1 MRAIRRFPVR
11 NFFFFALF
19 GSLLL
24 ATGCGGGGGSSNNG
38 GSGGSGGGGAVAN
51 SVPIV
56 VNAGLVNSANTAFA
70 SATVCVPGT
79 SNCQTINNLVID
91 TGSTGLRILKSALTL
106 PLTQTKGPTGNPLLN
121 CGQFVS
127 FFTWGPVMTADVKMA
142 GEVASSVPIQVV
154 GEADTGFS
162 QIPPACKNSAQDG
175 DSVQGLGG
183 NGILGV
189 GPFLQDCGGACS
201 VATNNPGF
209 YYECPSP
216 SLCGPTAANVPTNQQ
231 VANPIS
237 FFASDNNGVVIQLP
251 QVPAAGAPSVNGT
264 MIFGIGTQS
273 NNSLGNATVFTL
285 ASDGTFT
292 TLFAGHSYPGSFID
306 SGSNGIFFLTT
317 NDPGIAGTGI
327 FNCTDSQGKQNGFYC
342 TPQTVNLSA
351 TNQGT
356 NSATKAVQF
365 SVADANSLPAS
376 NTAFNDLTG
385 SNPGSFDWG
394 LGFFFGR
401 TVFTAIEGQGTPG
414 GTGPFF
420 AY

>member
-1 MRAIRRFPVR
+1 MCALRRLPVR
-11 NFFFFALF
+11 KFFFFALF
-19 GSLLL
+19 GSLAL
-24 ATGCGGGGGSSNNG
+24 ATGCGGGGSSNN
-38 GSGGSGGGGAVAN
+38 GGSGGGGAVAN

-56 VNAGLVNSANTAFA
+56 VNAGLVNSADTAFA
-70 SATVCVPGT
+70 SVTVCVPGT
-79 SNCQTINNLVID
+79 SNCQTIDNMVID
-91 TGSTGLRILKSALTL
+91 TGSTGLRILKSSLTL
-106 PLTQTKGPTGNPLLN
+106 PLTQAKGPTGNPLLN

-127 FFTWGPVMTADVKMA
+127 FFTWGPVMTADGKMA
-142 GEVASSVPIQVV
+142 GEVASSVPIQVI
-154 GEADTGFS
+154 GDADTGF
-162 QIPPACKNSAQDG
+162 PNPAPACKASSTTEANTVST
-175 DSVQGLGG
+175 LGG

-189 GPFLQDCGGACS
+189 GPFLQDCGSGCS

-216 SLCGPTAANVPTNQQ
+216 SVCGPTAANVPTNQQ

-237 FFASDNNGVVIQLP
+237 FFAGDNNGVVIQLP

-273 NNSLGNATVFTL
+273 NNGLGNATVFTL
-285 ASDGTFT
+285 LSDGTFS
-292 TLFAGHSYPGSFID
+292 TLFAGQSYPGSFID

-317 NDPGIAGTGI
+317 NDPGIKGTGI
-327 FNCTDSQGKQNGFYC
+327 FNCTDSQGNPNGFNC

-356 NSATKAVQF
+356 NGHTNIVNF
-365 SVADANSLPAS
+365 SVADANSLPVS

-401 TVFTAIEGQGTPG
+401 TVFTAIEGQSTPG
-414 GTGPFF
+414 GPGPFF